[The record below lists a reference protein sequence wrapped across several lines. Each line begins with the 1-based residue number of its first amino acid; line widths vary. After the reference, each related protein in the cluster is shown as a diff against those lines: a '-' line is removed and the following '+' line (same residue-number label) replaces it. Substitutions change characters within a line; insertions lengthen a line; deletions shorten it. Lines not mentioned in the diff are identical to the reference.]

1 MFFAF
6 LIGFYKHYQ
15 NLNYTN
21 EIKINGIYAQQEYI
35 CQKIAP
41 GTNGKL
47 VISNNKE
54 KIKLYV
60 NENNKKPR
68 NMYFKIESKI
78 FNDIKEAINYIN
90 DEKLKYAEIEWI
102 WEYSKDDSLDTIDGV
117 KAENYVVEIYEEEE
131 VTI

>member
-6 LIGFYKHYQ
+6 LIGFYKQYQ
-15 NLNYTN
+15 IFNYTN
-21 EIKINGIYAQQEYI
+21 EIKINGVYAQKDYI

-41 GTNGKL
+41 GTQGKF

-60 NENNKKPR
+60 NENNKKPS
-68 NMYFKIESKI
+68 NMYFKIGNKM

-90 DEKLKYAEIEWI
+90 DEKLDYVEIEWS
-102 WEYSKDDSLDTIDGV
+102 WEYSKDDLLDTIDGLN
-117 KAENYVVEIYEEEE
+117 AENYLVEIYEEEE